1 MKKAGA
7 ALLLVLALCIVVCT
21 ALADNAQISY
31 VPESIVIDGEIDE
44 AWAQAGSISLDNA
57 YYQTDLPVVSIPG
70 GHGIPYVCHLD
81 GNRLT
86 LESRDIIAPG
96 REHPLYVYERIE

>member
-31 VPESIVIDGEIDE
+31 VPESIAMNSKAGDPADPLI
-44 AWAQAGSISLDNA
+44 WACVAALGLA
-57 YYQTDLPVVSIPG
+57 ALF
-70 GHGIPYVCHLD
+70 LMW
-81 GNRLT
+81 RL
-86 LESRDIIAPG
+86 LKESRDD
-96 REHPLYVYERIE
+96 R